1 MRLLLSLFLF
11 VSSLL
16 ALDYSFEV
24 ENTNIYTKPHNN
36 KGSNYNR
43 LRVYGILEDEKYE
56 NFLAKIII
64 DNENRYDI
72 AQDDNTNKT
81 KIYRGYLKYTD
92 ELNLIVIGKQRI
104 PFGVGKV
111 WNPTDIFNPIDA
123 TAIESDERKGI
134 ESLRYEYAL
143 SEVSN
148 IDTTIAKDKQAFRIK
163 GYVDVADIGF
173 IVLKDKNKDQM
184 IYGYEIQG
192 ELFDTGVELRSEGGY
207 FYNKNSK
214 DSQELIFGG
223 EYSFSDL
230 TILGEY
236 KYNSLNNIEH
246 LAANFTYTVSPL
258 LTANATSIKNLDDDS
273 LLTFLKFDYSL
284 SDEMELNIGSYFYSG
299 SNGSEYGDRDNSYFV
314 RLFVYF

>member
-11 VSSLL
+11 VSL
-16 ALDYSFEV
+16 AFSFDYSFEV
-24 ENTNIYTKPHNN
+24 ENTNIYTKSHNN

-43 LRVYGILEDEKYE
+43 LRVYSILEDEKYE

-64 DNENRYDI
+64 DNENRYDRI
-72 AQDDNTNKT
+72 KDDNTNKT
-81 KIYRGYLKYTD
+81 KIYRGYLKYSD

-104 PFGVGKV
+104 PFGVGKI

-163 GYVDVADIGF
+163 GYIDVADIGF
-173 IVLKDKNKDQM
+173 IVLKDQKKDQM

-192 ELFDTGVELRSEGGY
+192 ELFDSGIELRSEGGY
-207 FYNKNSK
+207 FYNKNTK
-214 DSQELIFGG
+214 DYEELIFGG

-236 KYNSLNNIEH
+236 KYNSINNIEH

-258 LTANATSIKNLDDDS
+258 LTANATSIKNLDDSS

-299 SNGSEYGDRDNSYFV
+299 KNNTRYGKLDNSYFL
-314 RLFVYF
+314 RFFIHF

>member
-1 MRLLLSLFLF
+1 MRLFLSIFIF
-11 VSSLL
+11 FTPLL
-16 ALDYSFEV
+16 ALDVDFEV
-24 ENTNIYTKPHNN
+24 DNTNIYTKLHNN

-81 KIYRGYLKYTD
+81 KIYRGYLKYSD
-92 ELNLIVIGKQRI
+92 DLNLIVIGKQRI
-104 PFGVGKV
+104 PFGVGKI

-163 GYVDVADIGF
+163 GYVDIADIGF

-314 RLFVYF
+314 RLFVHF